1 MLTDEKLLNTVKLI
15 ALKNAI
21 DFNNNI
27 NFKVVISK
35 TFSYLK
41 YTEHK
46 DIKEI
51 IPDIKKIISEL
62 SILSIDDKKIF
73 YERLVNSHDHYLS
86 NIVIQNSSKFH
97 SGIKENIHKSLLKNI
112 SNLLWTSSF
121 GGSRVWECCN
131 KVSS

>member
-62 SILSIDDKKIF
+62 IDII
-73 YERLVNSHDHYLS
+73 YR
-86 NIVIQNSSKFH
+86 
-97 SGIKENIHKSLLKNI
+97 
-112 SNLLWTSSF
+112 
-121 GGSRVWECCN
+121 
-131 KVSS
+131 

>member
-41 YTEHK
+41 HTEHK
-46 DIKEI
+46 DIKEL

-62 SILSIDDKKIF
+62 SLLSIDDKKIF

-86 NIVIQNSSKFH
+86 DIVLQNSSKFH
-97 SGIKENIHKSLLKNI
+97 SGIKENNTNSILKKDLLI
-112 SNLLWTSSF
+112 FYPLDFLLWWKLSM
-121 GGSRVWECCN
+121 GML
-131 KVSS
+131 